1 MILAQEE
8 IDNVTN
14 QKEQKHTQ
22 NIKGKLR
29 KRQQKRKKDKWF
41 IYTKFKSDTQLGNR
55 YIKIIKAGK
64 QLK

>member
-1 MILAQEE
+1 MYWQ
-8 IDNVTN
+8 NVKHAKN
-14 QKEQKHTQ
+14 WKEQKHTQ

-41 IYTKFKSDTQLGNR
+41 IYTKFKSDTQSGNR